1 MASVYSNAKA
11 SSAKRFLLDFVKQ
24 CPFQIKSIQVD
35 GGSEFMADFEE
46 SCKELDIPLIVL
58 PPKSPKYNGGVE
70 RGNRTFREEF
80 YAKPDLLEDSIRGIQ
95 SELVKALIKYNSYR
109 PHFGLKGKTPM
120 EYIDSVLRF

>member
-70 RGNRTFREEF
+70 RVNRTFREEF